1 MATKTT
7 DISKFIENGEIESHA
22 VVIDSAD
29 RDRTKYDKPNHYRV
43 IFDDPYL
50 NVVSVEILDAYIPLR
65 KLDNEIETLS
75 FRYST
80 ADGGGD
86 VFQDIAIE
94 YQEFSAASLIHYFN
108 QTLGGT
114 INLFER
120 QIEVKRASTASSS
133 IGTTTTSIFKFG
145 FYSDSS
151 FSIDA
156 TEFSNT
162 ELERYGLTKKIHT
175 SELVTDT
182 QLPGDVQKYVVYA
195 SFRYNFVPDLY
206 INVFC
211 DEIDTMVNRGKSNPQ
226 TMSFGR
232 ITIGGNRSNNYANQ
246 DFDNMA
252 FPPRYFHPVAK
263 LSALTLS
270 FRKKNGDLY
279 DFQGLNHVLTLLIRS
294 IVIKDHLLPQSH
306 NASSI
311 AENVTKHIEN
321 TKKLKEHKKEI
332 IAKRKKPEPKPISDS
347 VFYGVAG
354 LLAMG
359 TFYASYIS

>member
-7 DISKFIENGEIESHA
+7 EISKFIENGEIESHA

-29 RDRTKYDKPNHYRV
+29 RDREKFDKPNYYRTV
-43 IFDDPYL
+43 FGDPYL
-50 NVVSVEILDAYIPLR
+50 NVVSVEMLDAYIPLR
-65 KLDNEIETLS
+65 KLDDETETLS
-75 FRYST
+75 FRFSV
-80 ADGGGD
+80 DGGNTFN
-86 VFQDIAIE
+86 VTEIE

-108 QTLGGT
+108 APAGVPGT
-114 INLFER
+114 IKLFER
-120 QIEVKRASTASSS
+120 QVEVKRASTASNNLGS
-133 IGTTTTSIFKFG
+133 TTTSIFKFG
-145 FYSDSS
+145 FYSDNQ
-151 FSIDA
+151 FIIDA
-156 TEFSNT
+156 SEFTNT

-175 SELVTDT
+175 SALVNDK
-182 QLPGDVQKYVVYA
+182 QIGNKHIIYS
-195 SFRYNFVPDLY
+195 SFRFNFVPDLY

-252 FPPRYFHPVAK
+252 FPPRYFHPIAK

-279 DFQGLNHVLTLLIRS
+279 DFQGLNHVITLLIRS

-306 NASSI
+306 NAQSI
-311 AENVTKHIEN
+311 AENVSKHIEN
-321 TKKLKEHKKEI
+321 TKKLQEHKKEI

-359 TFYASYIS
+359 TFYASYV